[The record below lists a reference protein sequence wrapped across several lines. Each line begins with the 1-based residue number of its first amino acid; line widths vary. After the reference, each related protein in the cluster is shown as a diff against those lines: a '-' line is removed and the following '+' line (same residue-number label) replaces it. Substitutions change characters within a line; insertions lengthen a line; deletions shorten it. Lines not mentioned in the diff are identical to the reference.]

1 MHQNA
6 PNIDSNIYFEPPRLV
21 GGALGG
27 PNLDLTF
34 GGGFLH
40 RIKKF
45 KKLNMFL

>member
-6 PNIDSNIYFEPPRLV
+6 PNLDSNIYFEPPRLV

-27 PNLDLTF
+27 PNLDLT
-34 GGGFLH
+34 GVGFFFAT
-40 RIKKF
+40 IKKF

>member
-21 GGALGG
+21 GG

>member
-6 PNIDSNIYFEPPRLV
+6 PNLDSNIYFEPPRLV
-21 GGALGG
+21 GGALRG
-27 PNLDLTF
+27 PDLDLTL
-34 GGGFLH
+34 GGGLLH

>member
-34 GGGFLH
+34 GGFFLH

-45 KKLNMFL
+45 KKLNMLL